1 MNEILKRL
9 KEETAKSGAIEDI
22 KKEELEKIGEA
33 VFNKLKN
40 DELLKR
46 TEKPRITKEEIIG
59 EKDTRKRLKL
69 IQENM
74 DLFK

>member
-9 KEETAKSGAIEDI
+9 KEETVKSGAIEDI